1 MTFHQLRHTF
11 ASMCLAAGRDLWEV
25 AHWIGDDPEMVK
37 KVYGHYI
44 PDSIGDTSRLDR
56 MLTIE
61 RPKLLGRGA

>member
-1 MTFHQLRHTF
+1 
-11 ASMCLAAGRDLWEV
+11 
-25 AHWIGDDPEMVK
+25 MVK

-61 RPKLLGRGA
+61 RPRQLSRGA